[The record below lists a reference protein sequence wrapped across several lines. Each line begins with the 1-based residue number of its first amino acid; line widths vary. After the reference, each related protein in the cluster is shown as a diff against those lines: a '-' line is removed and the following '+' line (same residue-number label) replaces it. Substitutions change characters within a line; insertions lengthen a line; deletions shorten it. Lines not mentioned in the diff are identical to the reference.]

1 MKVMGNQTMK
11 KKKNLTSLNVYLQN
25 MGRFSALPTQSEL
38 AEMKEDLAFKEGEMK
53 KSEYTALGLASGKSH
68 TSEDSIKGIVYKGKK
83 KEKILKFHLLILKFY
98 LS

>member
-1 MKVMGNQTMK
+1 
-11 KKKNLTSLNVYLQN
+11 

-68 TSEDSIKGIVYKGKK
+68 TIRIIVTAQY
-83 KEKILKFHLLILKFY
+83 
-98 LS
+98 SDT